1 MTGEYKQMKIIAS
14 DFDGTLYRH
23 SEISARDREAIAR
36 WQAAG
41 NLFGLVTGRGGE
53 IAREVSGL
61 GVALDF
67 TIAHNGAVILDRDGK
82 VLRRDAFDA
91 AIAKDYFDFAYDES
105 GYTFQYEKPDTDKY
119 TGLETQIA
127 LLLHTQEDAQSL
139 CEKVNERFGDRL
151 NSFTNGWWINTVAKG
166 VSKASGIAHFAAF
179 CGVSRENIFVV
190 GDSYNDL
197 SMLTVYDGYI
207 VATADA
213 GMKRLIPNVCED
225 IAHLTEIAGE

>member
-1 MTGEYKQMKIIAS
+1 MKIIAS

-23 SEISARDREAIAR
+23 GEISERDREAIRR

-53 IAREVSGL
+53 IQREVNAL
-61 GVALDF
+61 GVTLDF

-82 VLRRDAFDA
+82 ELRRDAFDA
-91 AIAKDYFDFAYDES
+91 AIAKDYYDFAYDES
-105 GYTFQYEKPDTDKY
+105 GFTFQYEKPDTSSCEG
-119 TGLETQIA
+119 TETQIA
-127 LLLHTQEDAQSL
+127 LLLHTQEDAQAL
-139 CEKVNERFGDRL
+139 CIKVNERFGDRL
-151 NSFTNGWWINTVAKG
+151 NSFTNGWWINTVAKDI
-166 VSKASGIAHFAAF
+166 SKASGIAHYAEI
-179 CGVSRENIFVV
+179 CGVDRENIFVV

-197 SMLTVYDGYI
+197 SMLTAYDGYI

-225 IAHLTEIAGE
+225 IAHLTEIAGI